1 MGCCLAAG
9 QTMGASVLETAR
21 QIGGYSKGKDA
32 PVWDSMSEEGR
43 MYVGP
48 MAAQP
53 SPLFCVPD
61 DYPRDIR
68 QESDLWQLIWAM
80 HKELKTEYVF
90 APGNVEQS
98 ERLQEWINRINTL
111 KTLQIRVGRTVHN
124 GAEAVVFNLHISSDM
139 RIFAA
144 YRNPKLVEVLTEKER
159 DVLDVC
165 SQWIVENIR
174 KDMPNFLKIKKI
186 HDGIVENTTYTRP
199 YHFTP
204 ELVLDGIGVCSAY
217 TTACQLLLHMV
228 KIDCRYA
235 HGEVS
240 TTKTETHAWNM
251 VDVNGEWYHMDSTWD
266 DPSNNLCYTYFLIN
280 DEEMD
285 IDHDWPLKG
294 SDDIYPTT
302 PEINKL
308 KFHIRRDFS
317 YTDGQRRKEEDFY
330 VDGDDESF
338 YEKLLGLVPE
348 EEADKVQKFV
358 PKQQLGQAAQSMK
371 KAEKQ
376 VNRLLGKETKP
387 EKEKKQGNEIST
399 KDEFN
404 KFIRQRAEKLD
415 GPKFSFKMAGG
426 CTESARCMVNA
437 SDIHKYVKAYSLTS
451 SEEHPAKEDPV
462 ITLTVEYWPHVRM
475 ESAIKDKD
483 AAARLTA
490 LESAVLHACRK
501 LVEEHG
507 TTWKLERQKLRDVYQ
522 YFTTRVKY
530 TSIETPA
537 TDAVLKSV
545 SDSLGYATTLH
556 VLCTLMEMPSRV
568 VHGRTANGLHTW
580 NLIRRTGKLWF
591 HADAA
596 MDAAKGNLREHN
608 WKYFRDSDE
617 EALEDHMWYLEEHPA
632 TPPLKSLKKKSK
644 MRELLQKLRQYTG
657 APVQ

>member
-98 ERLQEWINRINTL
+98 PRLKDWINRINTL
-111 KTLQIRVGRTVHN
+111 KTLQIRAIQTVRD
-124 GAEAVVFNLHISSDM
+124 AKQVVVFQIGYGSDM

-144 YRNPKLVEVLTEKER
+144 FRNPKLIKVLTKKEK

-165 SQWIVENIR
+165 SQWISDNIR

-204 ELVLDGIGVCSAY
+204 ELVLEGIGVCSAY

-330 VDGDDESF
+330 VDEHDESI
-338 YEKLLGLVPE
+338 YEKLFGMLPE
-348 EEADKVQKFV
+348 EDADRVQKFV
-358 PKQQLGQAAQSMK
+358 PKKQLGQAVQSMK
-371 KAEKQ
+371 KTEKK
-376 VNRLLGKETKP
+376 VNRLLGKETEP
-387 EKEKKQGNEIST
+387 EEEKKQDNEIRT

-404 KFIRQRAEKLD
+404 KFIRQRAEKLA

-451 SEEHPAKEDPV
+451 SEEHPSKEDPI

-483 AAARLTA
+483 AAACLTA
-490 LESAVLHACRK
+490 EESAVLYACRK

-522 YFTTRVKY
+522 YFTTRVKF
-530 TSIETPA
+530 TDNEMPA

-545 SDSLGYATTLH
+545 SSSLGYATTLH
-556 VLCTLMEMPSRV
+556 VLCTLMEMPCRV
-568 VHGRTANGLHTW
+568 VQGRTADKLHTW

-596 MDAAKGNLREHN
+596 MDAAEGNWREYR

-617 EALEDHMWYLEEHPA
+617 EALDNRVWYLEEHPA
-632 TPPLKSLKKKSK
+632 TPPLKSLKKTK

-657 APVQ
+657 VPVQ